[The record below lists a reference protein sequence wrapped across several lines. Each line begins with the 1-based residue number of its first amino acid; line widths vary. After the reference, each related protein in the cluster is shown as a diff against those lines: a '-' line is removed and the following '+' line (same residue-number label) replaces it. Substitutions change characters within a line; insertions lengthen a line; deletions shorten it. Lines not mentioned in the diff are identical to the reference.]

1 MLYVFSRGGEGE
13 RGGGE
18 RREGR
23 GGKERERERGG
34 WNHHV
39 TLIQVV
45 SYLSYTLSKYRPHA
59 EFVPRKHS
67 YRQGGSV
74 GRENFPYV
82 IIN

>member
-1 MLYVFSRGGEGE
+1 MCSVGVGRGERGEG
-13 RGGGE
+13 GGGE
-18 RREGR
+18 REGE
-23 GGKERERERGG
+23 GGG

-45 SYLSYTLSKYRPHA
+45 SYLSYTLSKYRPHT

>member
-1 MLYVFSRGGEGE
+1 MLYVFSW
-13 RGGGE
+13 GGE

-23 GGKERERERGG
+23 GGEERERERERGRGGG

-67 YRQGGSV
+67 YRQGGSA

>member
-1 MLYVFSRGGEGE
+1 MLYVFSRGGE
-13 RGGGE
+13 

-23 GGKERERERGG
+23 RGEERERERGGG

-45 SYLSYTLSKYRPHA
+45 SYLSYTLSKYRPHT

>member
-1 MLYVFSRGGEGE
+1 MLYVFSRGGE
-13 RGGGE
+13 

-23 GGKERERERGG
+23 GGEERERERGG

>member
-1 MLYVFSRGGEGE
+1 MLYVFSRGGE
-13 RGGGE
+13 

-23 GGKERERERGG
+23 GGGEERERERGGG

-74 GRENFPYV
+74 GKENFAYV

>member
-1 MLYVFSRGGEGE
+1 MLYVFSRGGE
-13 RGGGE
+13 

-23 GGKERERERGG
+23 GGGGERERERGG

-45 SYLSYTLSKYRPHA
+45 SYLSYTLSKYRPHT

>member
-1 MLYVFSRGGEGE
+1 MLYVFSRGGE
-13 RGGGE
+13 

-23 GGKERERERGG
+23 GGEEKEREGG

-74 GRENFPYV
+74 GRENFAYV

>member
-1 MLYVFSRGGEGE
+1 MCSVRVGRGE
-13 RGGGE
+13 RGEGG
-18 RREGR
+18 R
-23 GGKERERERGG
+23 REREGGGG
-34 WNHHV
+34 WNYHV

-67 YRQGGSV
+67 YRQGGSA
-74 GRENFPYV
+74 GRENFAYV

>member
-1 MLYVFSRGGEGE
+1 MLYVFSRGGE
-13 RGGGE
+13 

-23 GGKERERERGG
+23 GGEEKEREGG
-34 WNHHV
+34 VEHHV

-45 SYLSYTLSKYRPHA
+45 SYLSYTLSKYRPHT

-74 GRENFPYV
+74 GRENFAYV

>member
-1 MLYVFSRGGEGE
+1 MLYVFSR
-13 RGGGE
+13 GGE

-23 GGKERERERGG
+23 GGKEREREGG
-34 WNHHV
+34 GGEWNHHV

>member
-1 MLYVFSRGGEGE
+1 MCSVGVGRGE
-13 RGGGE
+13 RGEGG
-18 RREGR
+18 RRERGR
-23 GGKERERERGG
+23 GGG

-45 SYLSYTLSKYRPHA
+45 SYLSYTLSKYRPHT

-74 GRENFPYV
+74 GRENIPYV

>member
-1 MLYVFSRGGEGE
+1 MCSVGVGRGE
-13 RGGGE
+13 RGEGG
-18 RREGR
+18 RRERGR
-23 GGKERERERGG
+23 GRGGG

>member
-1 MLYVFSRGGEGE
+1 MLYVFSRGGE
-13 RGGGE
+13 

-23 GGKERERERGG
+23 GGEEKEREGG

-45 SYLSYTLSKYRPHA
+45 SYLSYTLSKYRPHT

-74 GRENFPYV
+74 GRENFAYV

>member
-1 MLYVFSRGGEGE
+1 MFSRGGEGE
-13 RGGGE
+13 RGEGG
-18 RREGR
+18 RRERGR
-23 GGKERERERGG
+23 GGG

-67 YRQGGSV
+67 YRQGGSA
-74 GRENFPYV
+74 GRENFAYV

>member
-1 MLYVFSRGGEGE
+1 MLYVFSRGGE
-13 RGGGE
+13 

-23 GGKERERERGG
+23 GGEEKEREGGG

-74 GRENFPYV
+74 GRENFAYV

>member
-1 MLYVFSRGGEGE
+1 MLYVFSR
-13 RGGGE
+13 GGE

-23 GGKERERERGG
+23 GGKERERGRGGGG

-67 YRQGGSV
+67 YRQGGSA

>member
-1 MLYVFSRGGEGE
+1 MLYVFSRGGE
-13 RGGGE
+13 

-23 GGKERERERGG
+23 GGGGEREGEGGG

-45 SYLSYTLSKYRPHA
+45 SYLSYTLSKYRPHT

-74 GRENFPYV
+74 GRENFAYV

>member
-1 MLYVFSRGGEGE
+1 MCSVGVERGE
-13 RGGGE
+13 RGEGG
-18 RREGR
+18 RRKR
-23 GGKERERERGG
+23 GRGG

-74 GRENFPYV
+74 GRENFAYV

>member
-1 MLYVFSRGGEGE
+1 MCSVGVGRGE
-13 RGGGE
+13 RGEGG
-18 RREGR
+18 RR
-23 GGKERERERGG
+23 EREREGGG

>member
-1 MLYVFSRGGEGE
+1 MCSVGVGRGE
-13 RGGGE
+13 RGEGG
-18 RREGR
+18 RR
-23 GGKERERERGG
+23 ERERERGG

-67 YRQGGSV
+67 YRQGGSA

>member
-13 RGGGE
+13 RGEGG
-18 RREGR
+18 RRERGR
-23 GGKERERERGG
+23 GGG

-74 GRENFPYV
+74 GRENFAYV

>member
-1 MLYVFSRGGEGE
+1 MLYVFSRGGE
-13 RGGGE
+13 

-23 GGKERERERGG
+23 GGRRERERARGGGG

-74 GRENFPYV
+74 GRENFAYV

>member
-1 MLYVFSRGGEGE
+1 MLYVFSRGGE
-13 RGGGE
+13 

-23 GGKERERERGG
+23 GGRRERERARGG

-45 SYLSYTLSKYRPHA
+45 SYLSYTLSKYRPHT

>member
-1 MLYVFSRGGEGE
+1 MCSVRVGRGE
-13 RGGGE
+13 RGEGG
-18 RREGR
+18 R
-23 GGKERERERGG
+23 RERERGRG
-34 WNHHV
+34 GGEWNHHV

-45 SYLSYTLSKYRPHA
+45 SYLSYTLSKYRPHT

-74 GRENFPYV
+74 GRENFAYV

>member
-1 MLYVFSRGGEGE
+1 MLGVVCVQLGWGEERGE

-18 RREGR
+18 REGE
-23 GGKERERERGG
+23 GGG

-45 SYLSYTLSKYRPHA
+45 SYLSYTLSKYRPHT

>member
-1 MLYVFSRGGEGE
+1 MCSVGVGRGE
-13 RGGGE
+13 RGEGG
-18 RREGR
+18 RR
-23 GGKERERERGG
+23 ERERERGG

>member
-1 MLYVFSRGGEGE
+1 MLYVFSRGGE
-13 RGGGE
+13 

-23 GGKERERERGG
+23 GGEEKERGGG

-45 SYLSYTLSKYRPHA
+45 SYLSYTLSKYRPHT

>member
-1 MLYVFSRGGEGE
+1 MLYVFSRGGE
-13 RGGGE
+13 

-23 GGKERERERGG
+23 GGGGEREGEGGG

-45 SYLSYTLSKYRPHA
+45 SYLSYTLSKYRPHT

>member
-1 MLYVFSRGGEGE
+1 MCSVGVGRGE
-13 RGGGE
+13 RGEGG
-18 RREGR
+18 RRKR
-23 GGKERERERGG
+23 GGG

-45 SYLSYTLSKYRPHA
+45 SYLSYTLSKYRPHT

>member
-1 MLYVFSRGGEGE
+1 MCSVGVGRGE
-13 RGGGE
+13 RGEGGE
-18 RREGR
+18 
-23 GGKERERERGG
+23 ERERGRGGG

>member
-1 MLYVFSRGGEGE
+1 MLYVFSRGGE
-13 RGGGE
+13 

-23 GGKERERERGG
+23 GGEEKEREGGG

-74 GRENFPYV
+74 GKENFAYV

>member
-13 RGGGE
+13 RG
-18 RREGR
+18 EGR
-23 GGKERERERGG
+23 GGEEREREREGEGGG
-34 WNHHV
+34 WSHHV

-45 SYLSYTLSKYRPHA
+45 SYLSYTLSKYRPHT

-67 YRQGGSV
+67 HRQGGSA
-74 GRENFPYV
+74 GRENFAYV

>member
-1 MLYVFSRGGEGE
+1 MCSVGVGRGE
-13 RGGGE
+13 RGEGGGE
-18 RREGR
+18 RQRESR
-23 GGKERERERGG
+23 GGG

-67 YRQGGSV
+67 YRQGGSA

>member
-1 MLYVFSRGGEGE
+1 MCSVGVGRERGERGEGE
-13 RGGGE
+13 REGE
-18 RREGR
+18 G
-23 GGKERERERGG
+23 GG

-59 EFVPRKHS
+59 EFVSRKHS

>member
-1 MLYVFSRGGEGE
+1 MLYVFSRGGE
-13 RGGGE
+13 

-23 GGKERERERGG
+23 GGGGEREGEGGGG

-74 GRENFPYV
+74 GRENFAYV